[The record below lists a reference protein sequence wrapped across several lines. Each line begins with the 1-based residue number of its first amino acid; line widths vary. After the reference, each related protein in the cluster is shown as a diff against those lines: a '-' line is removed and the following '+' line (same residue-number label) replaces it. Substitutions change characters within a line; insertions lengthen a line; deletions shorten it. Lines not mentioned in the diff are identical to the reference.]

1 MDTIWQICQA
11 VGVGGAAGLTPLVG
25 LAIVVICA
33 AIGLGIKTGGTD
45 WDFLTGAVAVV
56 IAAVVLLQ
64 SLALIAIPGGMAARV
79 SADRPR
85 AKLLLVGVALLMG
98 GLAGAIV
105 FGAESDP
112 TWIGALFGGLSGA
125 LVAYA
130 SAGLLDGVTERLK
143 ASEQRQ
149 LKNASK
155 ADRDEAARDAET
167 SRRILAFGV
176 DILAI
181 MIAIL
186 SLILPPAGLVLPL
199 AAIVLILMRRR
210 GKDDK
215 HEGLRVL
222 GG

>member
-11 VGVGGAAGLTPLVG
+11 IGVGGAAGLTPLVG

-56 IAAVVLLQ
+56 VSVVVLLQ
-64 SLALIAIPGGMAARV
+64 SLALIAIPGGMAARIA
-79 SADRPR
+79 ADRPR
-85 AKLLLVGVALLMG
+85 VKLIHAGIALLLG

-105 FGAESDP
+105 FGAENDP
-112 TWIGALFGGLSGA
+112 TWIGALFGGVSGA

-130 SAGLLDGVTERLK
+130 AAGLLDGVSERLK

-155 ADRDEAARDAET
+155 EEREEAERDAET
-167 SRRILAFGV
+167 SRRVLAFGV
-176 DILAI
+176 DIVAI

-186 SLILPPAGLVLPL
+186 SLILPPAGLVLPIV
-199 AAIVLILMRRR
+199 AIVLILMRRR
-210 GKDDK
+210 GQDKK

>member
-25 LAIVVICA
+25 LAVVVICA
-33 AIGLGIKTGGTD
+33 AVGLGIKTDGTD

-56 IAAVVLLQ
+56 VSAVVLLQ
-64 SLALIAIPGGMAARV
+64 SIALIAIPGGMAARV

-85 AKLLLVGVALLMG
+85 VKLLHIAVSLLLG

-105 FGAESDP
+105 FGAENDP
-112 TWIGALFGGLSGA
+112 TWIGALFGGVSGA
-125 LVAYA
+125 LVAFA
-130 SAGLLDGVTERLK
+130 SGDLLKGVVERLK
-143 ASEQRQ
+143 AGEERQ
-149 LKNASK
+149 LRNANKDEKNQAEQ
-155 ADRDEAARDAET
+155 DTET
-167 SRRILAFGV
+167 SRRVLAFGV
-176 DILAI
+176 DIVAIGMAVLA
-181 MIAIL
+181 L
-186 SLILPPAGLVLPL
+186 LLPPTGLILPI

-210 GKDDK
+210 GQDKK